1 MMRVNMHEAKSQL
14 SRLAALAWEGEQI
27 VICRAGRPWLRLVP
41 YEGRP
46 ETRQL
51 GGLEGQIWM
60 SEDFDKEDEELAQAI
75 ERSSVFPDED

>member
-1 MMRVNMHEAKSQL
+1 MHEAKSQL

-27 VICRAGRPWLRLVP
+27 VICRAGKPWLRLVP
-41 YEGRP
+41 YGGGA

-60 SEDFDKEDEELAQAI
+60 AEGFDEEDAELAAAI
-75 ERSSVFPDED
+75 EGSSVFPDEG

>member
-1 MMRVNMHEAKSQL
+1 MHEAKSQL

-41 YEGRP
+41 YEGP
-46 ETRQL
+46 TETRQL

-60 SEDFDKEDEELAQAI
+60 SEDFDQEDEELVAAI
-75 ERSSVFPDED
+75 ERSSIFPDED